1 MKNTEGKL
9 EILKLGSNAYNFS
22 QRLDPVIWI
31 INELEEIVSWRSP
44 SLTIGFGVLLTV
56 VIMNLKL
63 SIFAGTL
70 FLIFGKNILIKKI

>member
-1 MKNTEGKL
+1 
-9 EILKLGSNAYNFS
+9 
-22 QRLDPVIWI
+22 VIWI